1 MFALMTIFCAAL
13 LLSGCSLL
21 FGGSEAEEPTPEAE
35 DRVIVPTFTPTPELP
50 PTATPEPT
58 PAQAAVV
65 EVAPSQPATESAEVT
80 TTETTTE
87 TNAETNAVTNTVTTT
102 ESAPAA
108 PAEAQPAPTTAP
120 PAATSVPK
128 IVVNAA
134 AVNARG
140 GPGTDYGL
148 IGAVTQGQ
156 AFDVVGRNADGTW
169 WQFCCVNGQQAWI
182 FGELVS
188 VENPDTVPVAQNIPA
203 PPVAVAPPTQ
213 PPAAPAQP
221 APPAEQ
227 PANTP
232 EPAPPPAAGAVNA
245 GGCGGDDGC
254 KFRISGGPSFA
265 ANGGGE
271 MKLQL
276 FFKHSGVDGGQPQG
290 DYRLAVERDGQL
302 IVPFADT
309 TSIALSSNQGSMGKY
324 NYEAKVPASSLPGG
338 TLEGTYSF
346 WVLDGN
352 RERDSD
358 VFTMN
363 VPAGQGEIWIEFD
376 QG

>member
-1 MFALMTIFCAAL
+1 MRLRMQPHTVTPHSVTPRLFVMMALFCATL

-21 FGGSEAEEPTPEAE
+21 FGGSDVEEPTPEAE

-50 PTATPEPT
+50 ATATPEPT
-58 PAQAAVV
+58 PEQAAVV
-65 EVAPSQPATESAEVT
+65 EVAPVQPAAESAQVT
-80 TTETTTE
+80 NTETTTD
-87 TNAETNAVTNTVTTT
+87 TAA
-102 ESAPAA
+102 AA
-108 PAEAQPAPTTAP
+108 PVEAQPTPAP

-128 IVVNAA
+128 VVVSGA

-140 GPGTDYGL
+140 GPGTDYG
-148 IGAVTQGQ
+148 IVGAVTQGQ
-156 AFDVVGRNADGTW
+156 AFDVVGRNVDGTW

-182 FGELVS
+182 FGELVT

-213 PPAAPAQP
+213 PPAAPA
-221 APPAEQ
+221 PPAEQ
-227 PANTP
+227 PTNTP
-232 EPAPPPAAGAVNA
+232 EPAAPPSAAGAVNA
-245 GGCGGDDGC
+245 GACGGDDGC
-254 KFRISGGPSFA
+254 KFRISGAPSFA

-276 FFKHSGVDGGQPQG
+276 FFKHSGVSGGQPQG

-302 IVPFADT
+302 IATFADT
-309 TSIALSSNQGSMGKY
+309 RSIALSSNQGSMGLY

-338 TLEGTYSF
+338 TLEGTYFF

-352 RERDSD
+352 RERDSEVFRMD
-358 VFTMN
+358 V
-363 VPAGQGEIWIEFD
+363 PPGQGEIWIEFD